1 MANIHLL
8 DSDLFKLNG
17 KNLLEGDI
25 VLSKGDLG
33 LDKVD
38 NTPDAEKVVASANKF
53 TNKVTING
61 VEFDGSADI
70 NIIAEDINTYTVGE
84 DFEVGQSQ
92 KLILT
97 SPSGLKFAVSLD
109 SDGRLTT
116 TEVVV
121 DGGTG
126 GGTGGEPGG
135 ETGGGTGGEPAAE
148 VYDNILV
155 SLEAVNFAGY
165 ADQNYEL
172 KLKVD
177 HADAGNFTANVSRT
191 FNLVYAYPDNSE
203 GFIVETPSVTIALN
217 TGAEMV
223 EQTFIIVRNSVK
235 HGNPSEAHKAFTVAL
250 AETTITNAVVDNTPV
265 TLEVAFEADGDGF
278 VFG

>member
-121 DGGTG
+121 
-126 GGTGGEPGG
+126 GG
-135 ETGGGTGGEPAAE
+135 ETGGGTGGGPAAE

-235 HGNPSEAHKAFTVAL
+235 HGNPSEAYKAFTVAL
-250 AETTITNAVVDNTPV
+250 AETTITNAVVDVTPV

-278 VFG
+278 VLG

>member
-8 DSDLFKLNG
+8 DSDLFKING

-25 VLSKGDLG
+25 VLSKDDLG

-38 NTPDAEKVVASANKF
+38 NTPDDEKVVASANKF
-53 TNKVTING
+53 TNKVLING

-70 NIIAEDINTYTVGE
+70 NIIAEDLNTYTVGE

-109 SDGRLTT
+109 SEGRLTT
-116 TEVVV
+116 TEVTVG
-121 DGGTG
+121 GGTG
-126 GGTGGEPGG
+126 GGTES
-135 ETGGGTGGEPAAE
+135 E

-155 SLEAVNFAGY
+155 SLEPVTAFAG
-165 ADQNYEL
+165 ADQNYVL
-172 KLKVD
+172 KLKVE

-217 TGAEMV
+217 TGTDMA
-223 EQTFIIVRNSVK
+223 EQTFIIARNSVK
-235 HGNPSEAHKAFTVAL
+235 HDNPNEVYKAFTVAL
-250 AETTITNAVVDNTPV
+250 AETTITNAVVEKTPFL
-265 TLEVAFEADGDGF
+265 LEVAFEAEGDGF
-278 VFG
+278 VLG

>member
-25 VLSKGDLG
+25 VLSKDDLG

-38 NTPDAEKVVASANKF
+38 NTPDAEKVVASADKF
-53 TNKVTING
+53 TAPVLING
-61 VEFDGSADI
+61 VEFDGTGDI

-84 DFEVGQSQ
+84 DFEVGQDQ

-116 TEVVV
+116 TEVTV
-121 DGGTG
+121 D
-126 GGTGGEPGG
+126 GGTGGEPGD
-135 ETGGGTGGEPAAE
+135 GTGGEPGEPEPE

-155 SLEAVNFAGY
+155 SLEGVNNLGGY
-165 ADQNYEL
+165 ADENYEL

-217 TGAEMV
+217 TGANMV

-235 HGNPSEAHKAFTVAL
+235 HGNPNEAYKAFTVAL
-250 AETTITNAVVDNTPV
+250 AETTITNAVVDDTPV

-278 VFG
+278 VLD

>member
-8 DSDLFKLNG
+8 VSDLFKLNG
-17 KNLLEGDI
+17 KNLLVGDI
-25 VLSKGDLG
+25 VLSKDDLG

-38 NTPDAEKVVASANKF
+38 NTPDAEKVVASADKF
-53 TNKVTING
+53 TAPILING

-126 GGTGGEPGG
+126 GGTGGEP
-135 ETGGGTGGEPAAE
+135 AAE

-155 SLEAVNFAGY
+155 SLEAVTAFAG

-203 GFIVETPSVTIALN
+203 GFIVETPSVTIALYPH
-217 TGAEMV
+217 ADMV
-223 EQTFIIVRNSVK
+223 EQTFIIVRNSIK
-235 HGNPSEAHKAFTVAL
+235 HDNPNEAYKAFTVAL
-250 AETTITNAVVDNTPV
+250 AETTITNAVVDDTPV
-265 TLEVAFEADGDGF
+265 TLVVAFEADGDGF
-278 VFG
+278 VLG

>member
-25 VLSKGDLG
+25 VLSKDDLG
-33 LDKVD
+33 LDKVN
-38 NTPDAEKVVASANKF
+38 NTPDAEKVVASAGKL
-53 TNKVTING
+53 TTPILING
-61 VEFDGSADI
+61 VVFDGSADI

-109 SDGRLTT
+109 SDGKLTT

-121 DGGTG
+121 
-126 GGTGGEPGG
+126 GG
-135 ETGGGTGGEPAAE
+135 ETGGGTGGGPAAE

-155 SLEAVNFAGY
+155 SLEAVKFAGY

>member
-17 KNLLEGDI
+17 KSLLVGDI
-25 VLSKGDLG
+25 VLSKDDLG
-33 LDKVD
+33 LGKVN
-38 NTPDAEKVVASANKF
+38 NTPDAEKVVASAGKF
-53 TNKVTING
+53 TAPVLING
-61 VEFDGSADI
+61 VEFDGTGDI

-84 DFEVGQSQ
+84 DFEVGQNQ

-97 SPSGLKFAVSLD
+97 SPSGFKFAVSLD

-121 DGGTG
+121 
-126 GGTGGEPGG
+126 
-135 ETGGGTGGEPAAE
+135 GGGTGGEPAAE

-191 FNLVYAYPDNSE
+191 FNLVYAYPGNSE

-217 TGAEMV
+217 TGADMV
-223 EQTFIIVRNSVK
+223 EQTFIIARNSVK
-235 HGNPSEAHKAFTVAL
+235 HGNPSEAYKAFTVAL
-250 AETTITNAVVDNTPV
+250 AETTITNAVVDDTPV

-278 VFG
+278 VLG